1 MTNLDLLSAFLM
13 GLAGSGH
20 CLAMCGGLAGAMGMN
35 QSPLRLL
42 VYNLGR
48 ITSYMIA
55 GTILGSAIFAV
66 AKIDNQ
72 GLIIVRFAAG
82 IMMILL
88 ALYITRVWMLLTR
101 LERLGVYLWRLLQP
115 LTRHFPTNAGVGP
128 LFVAG
133 MLWGWLPCGL
143 VYSALT
149 WAALSGSAAGGA
161 VTMFA
166 FGLGTLPSMLIFG
179 VFSRT
184 LSSIVRSAGFR
195 WLAGALLLV
204 YGLMTCYIALRQWG

>member
-1 MTNLDLLSAFLM
+1 MTNLDLVSAFLM

-20 CLAMCGGLAGAMGMN
+20 CLAMCGGLAGAMGLN

-48 ITSYMIA
+48 ISSYMIA
-55 GTILGSAIFAV
+55 GAILGSAIFAV
-66 AKIDNQ
+66 TQLNNQ
-72 GLIIVRFAAG
+72 GLVVVRFAAG
-82 IMMILL
+82 VMMILL

-101 LERLGVYLWRLLQP
+101 LERVGVHLWRLLQP
-115 LTRHFPTNAGVGP
+115 LTRHFPTNAGVGR

-149 WAALSGSAAGGA
+149 WAALAGNAAGGA
-161 VTMFA
+161 LTMLA

-184 LSSIVRSAGFR
+184 LSTVVRSAGFR
-195 WLAGALLLV
+195 WLAGGLLLV
-204 YGLMTCYIALRQWG
+204 YGLMTCFIALRQWG